1 MYPMRI
7 CSMLWLFVLIVWVVF
22 GLRRKQTQQ
31 RETVGSRLKYSIPT
45 VLGFY
50 LLFASGIDID
60 WLNRNLIPGVPSIQ
74 WLGIALTA
82 IGVAFAIWARVY
94 IGENWSGIVTVKVGH
109 ELVRTGPY
117 AWVRHPIYSGL
128 LLATLGTALVR
139 GEVRGLVALA
149 VLWFGFW
156 IKSRV
161 EEQFMLKTFGPA
173 YAEYSQTTGALIP
186 RLH

>member
-1 MYPMRI
+1 MHPMRI
-7 CSMLWLFVLIVWVVF
+7 CSMLWLFLLVVWLVF
-22 GLRRKQTQQ
+22 GFRRKRTQE
-31 RETVGSRLKYSIPT
+31 RESLASRLKYSIPT

-50 LLFASGIDID
+50 LLFADRIDFG
-60 WLNRNLIPGVPSIQ
+60 WLHSRFIASTQAVNILGV
-74 WLGIALTA
+74 ALTA
-82 IGVAFAIWARVY
+82 SGILFAVWARVY

-139 GEVRGLVALA
+139 GEVPGLIALGI
-149 VLWFGFW
+149 LWSGFW

-161 EEQFMLKTFGPA
+161 EEEFMLKTFGPA
-173 YAEYSQTTGALIP
+173 YAEYSQATGALIP